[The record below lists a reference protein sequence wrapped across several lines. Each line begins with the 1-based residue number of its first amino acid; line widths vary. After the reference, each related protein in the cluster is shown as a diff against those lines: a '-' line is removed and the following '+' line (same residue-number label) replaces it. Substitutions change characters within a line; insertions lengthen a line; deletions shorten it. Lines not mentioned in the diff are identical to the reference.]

1 MSNANRDYAIV
12 YDVKN
17 SSLIL
22 SRPLVFYITDINTS
36 NIFVRLVTK
45 VNIGNGVD
53 QYTDIEE
60 ASSYALTMRV
70 IKPNNEVKSI
80 EATQHELGSIF
91 QFDLTEDFKDI
102 PGKYICEL
110 IISTIVSE
118 RQELITSDP
127 FNYEVKRS
135 ILSNVSE
142 IIETEDTTVEK
153 LLNNL
158 EASKIRLFNDLELAK
173 TNLHNDLNAT
183 SSALNSQIQA
193 SDNRLNSRLDATETE
208 LSSRLNTTEAELNS
222 RLDSLDTTE
231 AELSS
236 RLDTTKAELSSQVQA
251 NDNKIEN
258 IKRELSPQIKK
269 NTDEINNINNN
280 IPYEEYDRNESTSTL
295 GKTYKHYDGFSSFVK
310 KTYGRYETATVSS
323 IIANSDSSTPQVLG
337 TDTKGLATYLN
348 RDSVALYIENTG
360 TGPILTI
367 TEGTTFTANTVTLPK
382 AINISD
388 IKVGMIVDI
397 FNGLGDVNSNW
408 YVGII
413 KEIDLSNNTLVMED
427 GFYLCRN
434 DGVDPTKGI
443 PTNGYTVRIQNN
455 NKVWTVNSNLFIKEG
470 TPAGTN
476 MELGV
481 FSYNTNINDVG
492 GIDLINFE
500 KPTHYGVKARGKT
513 HGFNEGFVSENNAA
527 HFVGKGGE
535 WDTPLLKCIT
545 PNGYPFEITM
555 DGALSMLSYR
565 IQLITESASLSP
577 SAGIVIANGSNIEIT
592 LPSAHDFY
600 GRVIDIIS
608 TGTGNLLT
616 AQLGDGIRT
625 PTQNQQQISIAKSV
639 DANYRALRF
648 VSDGGKLWFCL
659 SDL

>member
-1 MSNANRDYAIV
+1 MSYN
-12 YDVKN
+12 KN
-17 SSLIL
+17 IWK
-22 SRPLVFYITDINTS
+22 RKDRIT
-36 NIFVRLVTK
+36 K
-45 VNIGNGVD
+45 
-53 QYTDIEE
+53 
-60 ASSYALTMRV
+60 
-70 IKPNNEVKSI
+70 
-80 EATQHELGSIF
+80 
-91 QFDLTEDFKDI
+91 
-102 PGKYICEL
+102 
-110 IISTIVSE
+110 
-118 RQELITSDP
+118 
-127 FNYEVKRS
+127 
-135 ILSNVSE
+135 
-142 IIETEDTTVEK
+142 EK
-153 LLNNL
+153 LNHM
-158 EASKIRLFNDLELAK
+158 EDGI
-173 TNLHNDLNAT
+173 H
-183 SSALNSQIQA
+183 
-193 SDNRLNSRLDATETE
+193 DAH
-208 LSSRLNTTEAELNS
+208 
-222 RLDSLDTTE
+222 D
-231 AELSS
+231 
-236 RLDTTKAELSSQVQA
+236 K
-251 NDNKIEN
+251 
-258 IKRELSPQIKK
+258 
-269 NTDEINNINNN
+269 INNINNN
-280 IPYEEYDRNESTSTL
+280 IPYEEYDRNKSTSTL

-323 IIANSDSSTPQVLG
+323 VIANSDYNRPQVLG

-348 RDSVALYIENTG
+348 RDSVALYVENTG
-360 TGPILTI
+360 NGTILTI
-367 TEGTTFTANTVTLPK
+367 TEGATFTDNTVTLPK

-388 IKVGMIVDI
+388 IKAGMIVDI
-397 FNGLGDVNSNW
+397 FNGLGDINSNW

-434 DGVDPTKGI
+434 DGVEPTKGI

-470 TPAGTN
+470 TSAGTN

-481 FSYNTNINDVG
+481 FSYHSDINDVG
-492 GIDLINFE
+492 GIDLINME

-565 IQLITESASLSP
+565 IQLITKSASLSP

-592 LPSAHDFY
+592 LPSAYDFY

-608 TGTGNLLT
+608 IGTGNLLT
-616 AQLGDGIRT
+616 AQPGDTVRT
-625 PTQNQQQISIAKSV
+625 PTLSQQQISIAKSN

-648 VSDGGKLWFCL
+648 VSDGGKVWFCF